1 MPALDPGIHEK
12 RVVEVD
18 GLAGQ
23 VQQITAA
30 NRLLLARLESK
41 KSLLFA
47 EKPYAA
53 SN

>member
-23 VQQITAA
+23 VRQITAA
-30 NRLLLARLESK
+30 NRLLPRFESK